1 MEEQALSRHTEKR
14 LFLTLAGFVLS
25 AVFVFAFVH

>member
-14 LFLTLAGFVLS
+14 LFLTLGFVLS